1 MAFSCLIACLFGN
14 LPWNTGL
21 CCIVLGFSDFNR
33 VVLLSN
39 RGYLCSHGMRLQ
51 RGLMEEVYT
60 VLGRSIVARLW
71 MTSTG

>member
-21 CCIVLGFSDFNR
+21 SGMVLGFSEFYR
-33 VVLLSN
+33 VVPLFN
-39 RGYLCSHGMRLQ
+39 RGYLCSEGMRLQ

>member
-1 MAFSCLIACLFGN
+1 M
-14 LPWNTGL
+14 
-21 CCIVLGFSDFNR
+21 VLGFSDFYR
-33 VVLLSN
+33 VAPLSN
-39 RGYLCSHGMRLQ
+39 REYLCSHGMRLQ